1 MNPYTRKPNPQAR
14 VQCQP
19 TVDGHPARH
28 GQRVSLRDRPAH
40 DNGLGSPMHH
50 CRAPGPLRVGAAG
63 IGGGTQGRLPGSG
76 GALRWAS
83 RRMAA

>member
-1 MNPYTRKPNPQAR
+1 MLEGTAGTMLMGTRH
-14 VQCQP
+14 VMGS
-19 TVDGHPARH
+19 V
-28 GQRVSLRDRPAH
+28 GQRVPLRDRPAH

-50 CRAPGPLRVGAAG
+50 CRAPGPLREGAAG

-83 RRMAA
+83 HRKAA